1 MIKRVW
7 LDGAS
12 IQLAGLPT
20 LGQGG
25 EADVYDLGD
34 GRALKVFK
42 TPDHP
47 DVAGVPEL
55 EHAAAARV
63 AEHEHK
69 LRQVPATLP
78 RHVVKPQALATRLK
92 KTEVVGYAMAKVAGE
107 ALMRF
112 AEPHWR
118 RAHPIDTNVIVA
130 ALRHLHDTV
139 AGVHKA
145 GVVIGD
151 FNDTNV
157 LVAGEACWLID
168 ADSWQWGAFRASMFT
183 ERFVDPRLC
192 LPEATAPVL
201 ACPHDADGDWFAFA
215 VMVFRSLLMIGP
227 YGGVLAP
234 ARRVPQAARA
244 VQRIT
249 VFDPDVVYPKAAVP
263 WQVLPDDLVDH
274 FRGVFERDRRGVF
287 PVQLLDRLR
296 FQRCA
301 CGAEHARTSCPV
313 CRTHVSVPATV
324 VRGQV
329 RATRLDPAA
338 LVTTSRLVR
347 REPAAGVWLDG
358 GTLWRHGALGPEAI
372 GQVLAGQT
380 RAWVGAQLGVGMYR
394 AGGYAV
400 TFVFRPDRRGL
411 TDGVA
416 IPKIRGALLDLHAVV
431 GGDRAW
437 LWWREALAGKETV
450 KCAAIAA
457 TGEVLGVAEA
467 PADDAGWLGG
477 VPGACAIGPLLFV
490 PGDDGVVRV
499 EATNGALAVTRRF
512 PDTADFV
519 TAADQL
525 HPGPGGLDV
534 RTRAGALRLTL
545 S

>member
-1 MIKRVW
+1 VIKKVW
-7 LDGAS
+7 LAGKAVALD
-12 IQLAGLPT
+12 QLAN

-25 EADVYDLGD
+25 EADVYELPGD
-34 GRALKVFK
+34 RALKVFK

-55 EHAAAARV
+55 EAAAAARL
-63 AEHEHK
+63 AEHEDK
-69 LRQVPATLP
+69 LPAFPVALP
-78 RHVVKPQALATRLK
+78 RFVIKPQELATRLK
-92 KTEVVGYAMAKVAGE
+92 HREVVGYAMAKVDGE
-107 ALMRF
+107 PLMRF
-112 AEPHWR
+112 SEPHWR
-118 RAHPIDTNVIVA
+118 RSNPRDANTVVA

-139 AGVHKA
+139 AAVHRA

-168 ADSWQWGAFRASMFT
+168 ADSWQFGRWRASMFT

-201 ACPHDADGDWFAFA
+201 ACPHDADADWFAYA

-234 ARRVPQAARA
+234 ARKVPHAARPL
-244 VQRIT
+244 QRIT

-263 WQVLPDDLVDH
+263 WRVLPDDLVDA
-274 FRGVFERDRRGVF
+274 FRAVFERDRRGTF
-287 PVQLLDRLR
+287 PVALLDGLR
-296 FQRCA
+296 FRRCA
-301 CGAEHARTSCPV
+301 CGAEHARASCPV
-313 CRTHVSVPATV
+313 CRTMVAVPAAV
-324 VRGQV
+324 VRGRV

-338 LVTTSRLVR
+338 LVPSSWLVGR
-347 REPAAGVWLDG
+347 DASAGVWLDG
-358 GTLWRHGALGPEAI
+358 GTLWRRGTLGPEAI

-380 RAWVGAQLGVGMYR
+380 RAWVGPKLGVGMYR

-411 TDGVA
+411 IDGVA
-416 IPKIRGALLDLHAVV
+416 LPRIRGALLDLHAVV
-431 GGDRAW
+431 GAERAW
-437 LWWREALAGKETV
+437 VWWREALAGKETV
-450 KCAAIAA
+450 RCAAIAP
-457 TGEVLGVAEA
+457 TGEVLGLAEA
-467 PADDAGWLGG
+467 PADDAGWLAG
-477 VPGACAIGPLLFV
+477 VPGACAVGALLFV
-490 PGDDGVVRV
+490 PADDGVVRV
-499 EATNGALAVTRRF
+499 EASGGALAVTRRF
-512 PDTADFV
+512 PDTADLV

-525 HPGPGGLDV
+525 YPGPGGIDV
-534 RTRAGALRLTL
+534 RTRDGALRLTL